1 MEKAR
6 VDEPVEFEIRVYI
19 AKWARLLYNV
29 EANMPQKEAASMNI
43 GIRLHDTA
51 GSTLEEHLKS
61 AREQGFS
68 CAHIA
73 LSKTIPGFS
82 MKDAPAL
89 LTDSL
94 AAEVRALLDKYGMEC
109 AVLGCYLNLATPDE
123 AELAN
128 TLASY
133 KAHLHFARA
142 IGARVVGTETGAPNT
157 AYATCP
163 ECWTEESLQLFIDR
177 LRPVVRYA
185 EEAGSIIAIEPVC
198 RHIVS
203 TPERA
208 RRVLDA
214 IDSPALQ
221 IILDAVNLLT
231 LDNYPRYD
239 ELIDE
244 SVRLFGDRIRVLHMK
259 DFHIVPGMEDV
270 QSIACGTGCMNY
282 TRLLSLARSI
292 PGIPMT
298 LEDTVPSNAEA
309 ARLFLEGV

>member
-231 LDNYPRYD
+231 LDNYSRYD

-259 DFHIVPGMEDV
+259 DFHIVPGMADV

-309 ARLFLEGV
+309 ARLFLENV

>member
-6 VDEPVEFEIRVYI
+6 VDEPVEFENCVYI

-94 AAEVRALLDKYGMEC
+94 AAEVRALLDKYDMEC

-123 AELAN
+123 AELTN
-128 TLASY
+128 TLACY

-163 ECWTEESLQLFIDR
+163 ECWTEESLQLWIDR

-259 DFHIVPGMEDV
+259 DFHIVPGMADV